1 MLGWLDGGGTTVVT
15 ATRRLARAVR
25 EAHARAEIARGREA
39 WPTPDVLPLDG
50 HPTYLWAL
58 VALVATLHVAAF
70 CYWVL
75 A

>member
-1 MLGWLDGGGTTVVT
+1 MVF
-15 ATRRLARAVR
+15 A
-25 EAHARAEIARGREA
+25 AEERM
-39 WPTPDVLPLDG
+39 PDVLPLDG

>member
-1 MLGWLDGGGTTVVT
+1 M
-15 ATRRLARAVR
+15 RRLLHPGLTQDGLWRATLFPKVLVF
-25 EAHARAEIARGREA
+25 AAEERMA
-39 WPTPDVLPLDG
+39 DVLPLQLDG

>member
-1 MLGWLDGGGTTVVT
+1 M
-15 ATRRLARAVR
+15 
-25 EAHARAEIARGREA
+25 
-39 WPTPDVLPLDG
+39 PDVLPLDG

>member
-1 MLGWLDGGGTTVVT
+1 M
-15 ATRRLARAVR
+15 RRLLHLGLTGYGGQPFFRSSRILVFA
-25 EAHARAEIARGREA
+25 AEEKMA
-39 WPTPDVLPLDG
+39 DVLPLDG

>member
-1 MLGWLDGGGTTVVT
+1 MAGNPFSEGFGFWPLVF
-15 ATRRLARAVR
+15 A
-25 EAHARAEIARGREA
+25 AEGEEERM
-39 WPTPDVLPLDG
+39 DVLPLDG

>member
-1 MLGWLDGGGTTVVT
+1 M
-15 ATRRLARAVR
+15 A
-25 EAHARAEIARGREA
+25 
-39 WPTPDVLPLDG
+39 DVLPLQLDG

>member
-1 MLGWLDGGGTTVVT
+1 MAGNPFSEGFGFLPLVF
-15 ATRRLARAVR
+15 A
-25 EAHARAEIARGREA
+25 AEERMA
-39 WPTPDVLPLDG
+39 DVLPLQLDG